1 MTFKHFKFKDLSLQK
16 LYDIL
21 QLRSEVF
28 VVEQDC
34 VYQDIDN
41 YDQIAFHVFAYDKNT
56 LAAYAR
62 ILPPK
67 TYFTEP
73 SIGRII
79 VKETY
84 RKRDLGHDLMKYCIS
99 LIDKFYPNETI
110 KISAQQYLIH
120 FYSKHGFKA
129 KGEGYM
135 EDGIP
140 HIAMYRSVHRN

>member
-1 MTFKHFKFKDLSLQK
+1 MEFKKIPFQKLSLQQ

-41 YDQIAFHVFAYDKNT
+41 YDQIAMHVLAYDQNI
-56 LAAYAR
+56 LVAYAR

-67 TYFTEP
+67 TYFEDS
-73 SIGRII
+73 SIGRVIT
-79 VKETY
+79 KDTH
-84 RKRDLGHDLMKYCIS
+84 RKLNLGHKLMQECIAYIES
-99 LIDKFYPNETI
+99 TYTEKTI
-110 KISAQQYLIH
+110 KISAQQYLIK
-120 FYSKHGFKA
+120 FYKKNGFVP
-129 KGEGYM
+129 KGEGYL

-140 HIAMYRSVHRN
+140 HIAMYRLVAE

>member
-1 MTFKHFKFKDLSLQK
+1 MTFKHLKFEDLNLQQ

-41 YDQIAFHVFAYDKNT
+41 YDQVAIHILAYDVEK
-56 LAAYAR
+56 LVAYAR
-62 ILPPK
+62 ILPAK
-67 TYFTEP
+67 TYFEET
-73 SIGRII
+73 SIGRVI

-84 RKRDLGHDLMKYCIS
+84 RKLYLGHKLMQECINYVEETFTE
-99 LIDKFYPNETI
+99 KTI
-110 KISAQQYLIH
+110 KISAQQYLIK
-120 FYSKHGFKA
+120 FYKKHGFIP
-129 KGEGYM
+129 KGEGYL

-140 HIAMYRSVHRN
+140 HIAMYRDIY

>member
-1 MTFKHFKFKDLSLQK
+1 MTFKHLKFEDLNLQQ

-28 VVEQDC
+28 VIEQDC

-41 YDQIAFHVFAYDKNT
+41 YDQVALHVIAYDKDV
-56 LAAYAR
+56 LVAYAR

-79 VKETY
+79 VKETH
-84 RKRDLGHDLMKYCIS
+84 RKQDLGHGLMKYCIS
-99 LIDKFYPNETI
+99 LIDKLYPNETI

-120 FYSKHGFKA
+120 FYSTHGFKA
-129 KGEGYM
+129 KGEGYL

-140 HIAMYRSVHRN
+140 HIAMYR

>member
-1 MTFKHFKFKDLSLQK
+1 MEFIALSFSELTTQK

-34 VYQDIDN
+34 VYQDIDDN
-41 YDQIAFHVFAYDKNT
+41 DQSAIHVVGYDEDT
-56 LAAYAR
+56 LVAYAR

-73 SIGRII
+73 SIGRVII
-79 VKETY
+79 KQTY
-84 RKRDLGHDLMKYCIS
+84 RSLNYGHQLMDFCIQRTRTQ
-99 LIDKFYPNETI
+99 YPNEII
-110 KISAQQYLIH
+110 KISAQQYLIK
-120 FYSKHGFKA
+120 FYTSHGFTA
-129 KGEGYM
+129 KGEGYL

-140 HIAMYRSVHRN
+140 HIAMFL